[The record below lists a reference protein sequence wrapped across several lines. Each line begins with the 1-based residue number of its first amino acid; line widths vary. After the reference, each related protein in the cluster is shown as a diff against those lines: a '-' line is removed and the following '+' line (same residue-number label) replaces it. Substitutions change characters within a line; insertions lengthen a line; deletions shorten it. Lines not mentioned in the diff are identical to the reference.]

1 MYNWLCIGSWG
12 AVLNHIS
19 GSRMAAD
26 PTATGCICRRAWQ
39 QALQWSFHQ
48 MYEHVG
54 RLEKELPVPVVR
66 LKAEKDFE
74 LLMDKSKGSPV
85 RESLLEKAVCQCP
98 LCGLDHGNSICGYG
112 KRVA

>member
-1 MYNWLCIGSWG
+1 
-12 AVLNHIS
+12 
-19 GSRMAAD
+19 MAAD
-26 PTATGCICRRAWQ
+26 PTAAGCICRRAWQ

-48 MYEHVG
+48 MYKHVGRLEKELLVPVG

-98 LCGLDHGNSICGYG
+98 PCGLDHGNSICRYG